1 MATTKNGEVVDLLQ
15 TIGDLME
22 LRGDESFRVRA
33 YREAARQL
41 DQVTEDIEALSREGR
56 LTDIKGVGPSIART
70 VQEFLETGDAAQRQR
85 LSQEVPES
93 LIELLGLRHFGPQR
107 IVRVHRALG
116 VTTLDEL
123 EAAARDGRLLTVSG
137 FGARS
142 VETLLQAIAT
152 FREQRKRIPRYLAE
166 SVAAGAVH
174 GLRQM
179 AGLGAKG
186 RWWSPGRCAAGAR
199 RWRRSS
205 CWRRRRTRRRWSTP
219 SSASRCSG
227 RWSSRGPRA
236 PWL

>member
-1 MATTKNGEVVDLLQ
+1 M
-15 TIGDLME
+15 
-22 LRGDESFRVRA
+22 
-33 YREAARQL
+33 
-41 DQVTEDIEALSREGR
+41 
-56 LTDIKGVGPSIART
+56 GPSIART

-137 FGARS
+137 FGART

-179 AGLGAKG
+179 AGLGEGEVVVTGAMRRLCETRG
-186 RWWSPGRCAAGAR
+186 GDRAAGA
-199 RWRRSS
+199 SGGS
-205 CWRRRRTRRRWSTP
+205 RRRWSTP

-227 RWSSRGPRA
+227 RWSSPGPRGRSAVTRERYPVRLHVVA
-236 PWL
+236 PGEWGPALQRTTGSAAHNTQLEERAAAWAAAPGRRPGGCPRP

>member
-116 VTTLDEL
+116 VATLDEL

-179 AGLGAKG
+179 AGLGEGEVVVTGEMRRLCETVEEIELLAQAEDPQAVVDAFERLSLFREVVESG
-186 RWWSPGRCAAGAR
+186 PQGAL
-199 RWRRSS
+199 
-205 CWRRRRTRRRWSTP
+205 C
-219 SSASRCSG
+219 
-227 RWSSRGPRA
+227 
-236 PWL
+236 L

>member
-1 MATTKNGEVVDLLQ
+1 M
-15 TIGDLME
+15 
-22 LRGDESFRVRA
+22 
-33 YREAARQL
+33 
-41 DQVTEDIEALSREGR
+41 
-56 LTDIKGVGPSIART
+56 
-70 VQEFLETGDAAQRQR
+70 QEFLETGDTAQRQR

-137 FGARS
+137 FGART

-179 AGLGAKG
+179 AGLGEREVVVTGAM
-186 RWWSPGRCAAGAR
+186 RRLCESVEEIELLAQSESPQEVVEAFERLITR
-199 RWRRSS
+199 RPEWLAPNIPEFV
-205 CWRRRRTRRRWSTP
+205 RTRHIPRLGEPEAAP
-219 SSASRCSG
+219 S
-227 RWSSRGPRA
+227 
-236 PWL
+236 